1 MPHIDNLF
9 SFTSKS
15 SRFSAVPTKAGK
27 TPCVTTSLSMS
38 ASLNYPRHLA
48 GELFRIQIN
57 TFISSVSNLTNPLH
71 TDWGDKAGNLL
82 FNISVP

>member
-1 MPHIDNLF
+1 MPHIDNLLSKKF

-57 TFISSVSNLTNPLH
+57 SFISSVLPKEQINLT
-71 TDWGDKAGNLL
+71 K
-82 FNISVP
+82 